1 MKKCKQ
7 GGIYLLR
14 NLSDGKVYIG
24 KSIDLEKRLKE
35 HKLSLIRGNH
45 HNNYLQNA
53 WNKYGENNFEV
64 EILFNSDDREEL
76 NEKEIYFIK
85 LYKSNDLNCG
95 YNLTS
100 GGEGGFINEEVKMKM
115 SISARGKRASLSV
128 EQVRCVKLAV
138 FCLMDRKEIS
148 NMFGISTKAITQ
160 IVRGVSYNY
169 ILPELNDKI
178 SDIKQSLIKERNIKI
193 LELFDSGLTI
203 KQISD
208 KTDYSISIIEKCV
221 YRYRNPA
228 DEKRKACQKKYD
240 EVMKLKEQGY
250 NNFQISK
257 MLGLGSST
265 VKRYV
270 DGVSNPYKELPF
282 KKITEEKR
290 LEIID
295 MYFNKNIPI
304 KEISRVFNVSKF
316 TIEHYINNYKY
327 ANTEVIEEIKK
338 SSTP

>member
-1 MKKCKQ
+1 MRRKAKFIMKKCKK

-24 KSIDLEKRLKE
+24 KSINLNKRLKE
-35 HKLSLIRGNH
+35 HKLSLARGDH

-53 WNKYGENNFEV
+53 WNKYGESNFEV
-64 EILFNSDDREEL
+64 EILFNSDEREEL

-85 LYKSNDLNCG
+85 LYKSNDLNYG

-100 GGEGGFINEEVKMKM
+100 GGEGGFINDEVKMKM
-115 SISARGKRASLSV
+115 SISARGKGSSLST
-128 EQVRCVKLAV
+128 EQVRHIKLAV

-148 NMFGISTKAITQ
+148 KMFNISTKSITQ
-160 IVRGVSYNY
+160 IVRGSSYNY

-178 SDIKQSLIKERNIKI
+178 VNLKQSLIEDRNMGI
-193 LELFDSGLTI
+193 LKMFDSGLTI
-203 KQISD
+203 KQISE
-208 KTDYSISIIEKCV
+208 KTDYSVSVIEKCV
-221 YRYRNPA
+221 YKYRNA
-228 DEKRKACQKKYD
+228 VDEKKKYYQRKYD
-240 EVMKLKEQGY
+240 EVMDLKKQGY

-257 MLGLGSST
+257 MLGIGSST

-270 DGVSNPYKELPF
+270 DGEVNPYNELPF

-295 MYFNKNIPI
+295 MYFNKDIPI

-316 TIEHYINNYKY
+316 TIEYYVNNYKY
-327 ANTEVIEEIKK
+327 ADTELTK
-338 SSTP
+338 